1 MRAEETEM
9 APFMKSGSGGCGA
22 FKMKESISRF
32 KCQWEKS
39 SRKTGLNMQDRASCP
54 LILRQT
60 ENTMS
65 TERLSLGSATDI
77 NKFLPRGQAC

>member
-1 MRAEETEM
+1 M
-9 APFMKSGSGGCGA
+9 PIGKIQS
-22 FKMKESISRF
+22 KN
-32 KCQWEKS
+32 
-39 SRKTGLNMQDRASCP
+39 GLNMQDRASCP
-54 LILRQT
+54 LILREI

>member
-1 MRAEETEM
+1 MPM
-9 APFMKSGSGGCGA
+9 GKIQS
-22 FKMKESISRF
+22 KN
-32 KCQWEKS
+32 
-39 SRKTGLNMQDRASCP
+39 GLNMQDRASCP
-54 LILRQT
+54 LILRET